1 MTLTIIVIAMS
12 FVFLAVRIFA
22 LIVGRE
28 KMYATIRLSLD
39 SSVADYEVDKSSVVY
54 SNESIL
60 RRAAGGCLKLDGTF
74 YVDSNTTTITKDALI
89 RREACRVDNKLTNIP
104 LLYECISII
113 FVVVI
118 TAYVTIAGVSFFEF
132 VGVLATLVFLK
143 RHTYSILSALIEL
156 RCDESLYCKSDKNV
170 YGAYLV
176 NNSVPKGYFADEL
189 QEIRL
194 AKLLK

>member
-1 MTLTIIVIAMS
+1 MTLTIIVIAIS

-22 LIVGRE
+22 LILGRE
-28 KMYATIRLSLD
+28 KMYAAIRLSLD
-39 SSVADYEVDKSSVVY
+39 NDDADYEVDKCNVVY

-60 RRAAGGCLKLDGTF
+60 RRVAGGCLKLDGTF
-74 YVDSNTTTITKDALI
+74 YVDSGATTVTKGALI

-104 LLYECISII
+104 LFYECISII
-113 FVVVI
+113 FLVVI

-143 RHTYSILSALIEL
+143 RHTYSIITALIEL
-156 RCDESLYCKSDKNV
+156 RCDESLYCKSDKKV
-170 YGAYLV
+170 YGTYLV
-176 NNSVPKGYFADEL
+176 NNSVSKGYFADEL